1 MPKPQKPPGPIPR
14 AGDHRVIAPSNSR
27 AAPPTLKASLTVSG
41 QFWFSID
48 EIAFLGEE
56 RIALLEQIEAQGSIT
71 RAARAAGLSYKAAWD
86 AVDAINSLAPVPLV
100 TTATGGRGGGG
111 ARLTEAGR
119 RLVAL
124 YHGISAEY
132 QVFMSGVNAALA
144 EVQGG
149 SGADRGG
156 RDDANALL
164 SLLRRRSLHT
174 SARNHFVGQVVAVT
188 ARPVDAEV
196 QIALSGGQ
204 RILAGITNESV
215 DCLRL
220 RPGRQVWA
228 LVKTVAV
235 SILSASAQPE
245 PGVNRLCGTVQ
256 RIRLSDGPAEVV
268 LALDAGVTIRGVID
282 ASRLE
287 PLGIVEQGS
296 ACALF
301 SAASVIIGVDD

>member
-1 MPKPQKPPGPIPR
+1 MPKQQKPPGPIPR
-14 AGDHRVIAPSNSR
+14 AGDHRVVAPSDSTV
-27 AAPPTLKASLTVSG
+27 AARSAKTQLTASG
-41 QFWFSID
+41 QFWLSVD
-48 EIAFLGEE
+48 EVPLLGEE

-71 RAARAAGLSYKAAWD
+71 RAAQAAGVSYKAAWD
-86 AVDAINSLAPVPLV
+86 AVDAMNSLAPAPLV

-111 ARLTEAGR
+111 ARLTEEGQ
-119 RLVAL
+119 RLIAA
-124 YHGISAEY
+124 YRSIAAEH
-132 QVFMSGVNAALA
+132 QRFLSGVNAALA
-144 EVQGG
+144 DVG
-149 SGADRGG
+149 GG
-156 RDDANALL
+156 RGAELADDALL

-174 SARNHFVGQVVAVT
+174 SARNHFVGRVVAVT

-220 RPGRQVWA
+220 RPGRTVWV
-228 LVKTVAV
+228 LVKTVAIA
-235 SILSASAQPE
+235 ILSASAEPG

-256 RIRLSDGPAEVV
+256 RITLSDGPAEVV

-287 PLGIVEQGS
+287 PLGIIEQGS